1 MENVQPMIKNSL
13 CLLLFLIYGSSYA
26 QTPNEYQPYT
36 YSHYQ
41 KLYKKTYNT
50 QTRIHTSLLPYFRD
64 DSLMRS
70 LHDSILNYAPDTANK
85 KYLHRKL
92 FNEHLIEVKR
102 EDYTA
107 YADFLP
113 DFTIGRDFKG
123 DKSLWMNT
131 RGFQVGGT
139 VGDKFSFY
147 SSGYENQAVFAEYL
161 DRYVNINNVIPGQAY
176 DRSFGKSIKD
186 WSYVSANI
194 SYTPIKYLNITL
206 GQDKTFIGD
215 GYRSLLM
222 SDYASNYPF
231 LKLTAKLGNVQYMSM
246 WSYMN
251 DPRSNRFSYDVG
263 YRKKW
268 GIFHYLDWNVSDR
281 LSLGFFDAI
290 ILADRDNLGNK
301 RGFDF
306 SYLSPIVFLRPVEA
320 SNGSPDN
327 ALIGF
332 NAKYELLNWLTVYGQ
347 FSLDEFEADNFFANE
362 GSSRNKFGY
371 QLGVKGFNLFKISD
385 LNFIGEFN
393 SVKPY
398 TYSGRL
404 PIINYSHF
412 NEPLAHPM
420 GANFNELLGILSYSW
435 KRYDFEQELIY
446 ARYGLD
452 VGLINYGKD
461 IYRSYLYPSQLK
473 GNYIGQG
480 LKTNFYFSNTRISYM
495 LNPKYNLRLETEL
508 TFRRESNA
516 QKIRNN
522 ALVSFGLRS
531 SFRNLYK
538 DF

>member
-1 MENVQPMIKNSL
+1 MFKKIL
-13 CLLLFLIYGSSYA
+13 CLFLLLTSAKTFA
-26 QTPNEYQPYT
+26 QTPNQQQPYT
-36 YSHYQ
+36 YSYYQ
-41 KLYKKTYNT
+41 KLYQKTYNT
-50 QTRIHTSLLPYFRD
+50 KTRVHTALRPYFKD
-64 DSLMRS
+64 DSLTFS
-70 LHDSILNYAPDTANK
+70 LHDSLLNYKLDTSK
-85 KYLHRKL
+85 RTFLQRKL
-92 FNEHLIEVKR
+92 FNEHLIDVKG
-102 EDYTA
+102 DGFTA

-113 DFTIGRDFKG
+113 DFTVGKDFLGEKN
-123 DKSLWMNT
+123 LWLNT

-139 VGDKFSFY
+139 IGDKFSFY
-147 SSGYENQAVFAEYL
+147 TSGYENQGVFPEYL
-161 DRYVNINNVIPGQAY
+161 DQYINISNVVPGQAY
-176 DRSFGKSIKD
+176 DRSFGKAIKD

-194 SYTPIKYLNITL
+194 SYTLVKYLNISM

-215 GYRSLLM
+215 GYRSLLI
-222 SDYASNYPF
+222 SDYASNFPF
-231 LKLTAKLGNVQYMSM
+231 LKLTANLGNVQYMSM
-246 WSYMN
+246 WTYMN
-251 DPRSNRFSYDVG
+251 DPRANRFSYDVG

-290 ILADRDNLGNK
+290 ILADRDELGNK

-306 SYLSPIVFLRPVEA
+306 SYLSPIVFLRPIEA

-332 NAKYELLNWLTVYGQ
+332 TAKYELLKWLTVYGQ
-347 FSLDEFEADNFFANE
+347 FSLDEFEADNFFSGE

-371 QLGVKGFNLFKISD
+371 QLGIKGFDLLRIKN
-385 LNFIGEFN
+385 LNFLAEIN

-404 PIINYSHF
+404 PVINYSHF

-420 GANFNELLGILSYSW
+420 GANFNELLGIVSYSW
-435 KRYDFEQELIY
+435 NRFDFEQELMY

-452 VGLINYGKD
+452 DGLINYGKD
-461 IYRSYLYPSQLK
+461 IYKSYLYPSQLK

-480 LKTNFYFSNTRISYM
+480 LTTNLYFSNTRVSYL

-508 TFRRESNA
+508 TLRRESNA
-516 QKIRNN
+516 QRIRNN
-522 ALVSFGLRS
+522 SIVSFGLRS